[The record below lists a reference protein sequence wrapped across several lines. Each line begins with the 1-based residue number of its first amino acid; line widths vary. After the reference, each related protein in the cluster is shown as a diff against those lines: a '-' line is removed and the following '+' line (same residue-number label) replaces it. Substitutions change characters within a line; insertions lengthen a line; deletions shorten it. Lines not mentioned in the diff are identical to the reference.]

1 MVDSSNPPD
10 DGDTPA
16 DDTPAGGEP
25 SLEDLVIALQKS
37 FSRVGAKTQNA
48 AERLGDSAS
57 IARIAG
63 PVQYSMTVSLSPH
76 AEVDSETS
84 EREHTLRHA
93 RNGSINLRLDGE
105 LTLDVR
111 VEEAPSV
118 DDPKDEN

>member
-1 MVDSSNPPD
+1 MSDSSNPPT
-10 DGDTPA
+10 DGVTRSSE
-16 DDTPAGGEP
+16 EP

-37 FSRVGAKTQNA
+37 FSRVGAKTQDA
-48 AERLGDSAS
+48 AEQLGDAAS

-76 AEVDSETS
+76 TEIDIETS

-93 RNGSINLRLDGE
+93 REGSINLRLDGE

-111 VEEAPSV
+111 VEEAPSAE
-118 DDPKDEN
+118 DGKDGN